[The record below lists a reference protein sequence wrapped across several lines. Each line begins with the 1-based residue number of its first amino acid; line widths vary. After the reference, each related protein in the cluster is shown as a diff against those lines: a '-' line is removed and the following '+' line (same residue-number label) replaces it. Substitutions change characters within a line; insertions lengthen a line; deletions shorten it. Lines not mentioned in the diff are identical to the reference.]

1 MKATKTPIIEEG
13 KNVPY
18 IKTYDELGFCNNPH
32 NGYYTQ
38 YPTTDQ
44 TKERKVSSYK
54 VGGGNSIQLRDI
66 RKGGQSKAIRH
77 LTNHVI

>member
-1 MKATKTPIIEEG
+1 MK
-13 KNVPY
+13 NQPY
-18 IKTYDELGFCNNPH
+18 IKTYDSDGFHNNPH

-54 VGGGNSIQLRDI
+54 VGRGNSIQLRDT
-66 RKGGQSKAIRH
+66 RKNGQSKAIRH
-77 LTNHVI
+77 LINHVV